1 MQSLC
6 CTVFRDVVMESLCCT
21 VFRDVVM
28 ESEHGV
34 FVLHS
39 FQGCGNGV

>member
-21 VFRDVVM
+21 VFRDVVT
-28 ESEHGV
+28 ESEQGV

-39 FQGCGNGV
+39 FQARGNGV